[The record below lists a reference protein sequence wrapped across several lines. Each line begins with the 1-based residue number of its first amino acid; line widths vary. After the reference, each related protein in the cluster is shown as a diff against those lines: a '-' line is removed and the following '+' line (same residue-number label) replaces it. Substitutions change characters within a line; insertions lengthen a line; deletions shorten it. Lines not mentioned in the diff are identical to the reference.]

1 MLPPRESSP
10 GSISLQISQFG
21 GDVFKTVELGA
32 RAPPQMGQ
40 ICASGAVK
48 ALSVEEAAG
57 AGDAPGKSSLCTWS
71 PSLVGRGGGAG
82 GHLKQWVG

>member
-1 MLPPRESSP
+1 
-10 GSISLQISQFG
+10 
-21 GDVFKTVELGA
+21 
-32 RAPPQMGQ
+32 MGQ

-57 AGDAPGKSSLCTWS
+57 TGDTPGKSSLCTWS
-71 PSLVGRGGGAG
+71 PSLVGGGVGAG